1 MKIRLRWLL
10 MVVGAFGLI
19 AGMTG
24 CTQSEENAV
33 KDAFDPGPPIRKA
46 FSVSLEVVAQQIIQ
60 YDSVNGQVPQG
71 DGLLVLQQAGM
82 RSTPDTDP
90 WGNKIRYHGEGSHFT
105 LSSAG
110 PDCKWGTKDDIVI
123 KR

>member
-1 MKIRLRWLL
+1 MRMRLRWLL
-10 MVVGAFGLI
+10 MMTGTFALV

-33 KDAFDPGPPIRKA
+33 QEGLNPATPIRKA
-46 FSVSLEVVAQQIIQ
+46 FSVSLDVVAQQIIQ
-60 YDSVNGQVPQG
+60 YDSANGQVPQG
-71 DGLLVLQQAGM
+71 DGVFVLQQAGM
-82 RSTPDTDP
+82 RTAPTSDP
-90 WGNKIRYHGEGSHFT
+90 WGNEVKYSGEGSHFT

-110 PDCKWGTKDDIVI
+110 PDGKWGTKDDIVI